1 MPQLKLNNQ
10 FYSVGA
16 EETVLDALLRQ
27 DVEVPHGCKA
37 GACHSCLMRAEEG
50 AVPPAAQAGLKP
62 SQKEQGY
69 FLSCSCKP
77 TTDLNLT
84 FAAEE
89 LPKVPAKV
97 LDVAHL
103 NAQVLRIQ
111 LQKVFDFQAGQYLN
125 IWLDETTVR
134 SYSIASA
141 QSLDDFIELHVKLLP
156 GGRFSQDAAQNLR
169 AGDTLTVQGPLGECV
184 YTATDAQQPLLL
196 VGIGTG
202 LAPLYGIIK
211 EAIAQRHSGPLHLVL
226 GARSGAGFYLQ
237 EQLEQIG
244 RDAQLTVDYV
254 CLEGATEQYNE
265 GDLYQFIAQRYS
277 STKGCRI
284 FLCGAETFVRKMKKQ
299 CFLAGANMRD
309 IHADAFLP
317 CS

>member
-10 FYSVGA
+10 FYSLGA

-50 AVPPAAQAGLKP
+50 VVPSAAQAGLKP

-77 TTDLNLT
+77 TADLNLT

-89 LPKVPAKV
+89 MPKVPAKV
-97 LDVAHL
+97 LDVTHL

-125 IWLDETTVR
+125 IWLDDTTVR

-141 QSLDDFIELHVKLLP
+141 QSLDNFIELHVKLLP
-156 GGRFSQDAAQNLR
+156 GGRFSQDAAKNLR

-211 EAIAQRHSGPLHLVL
+211 EAIAQRHAGPMHLVL

-277 STKGCRI
+277 STKGCRV
-284 FLCGAETFVRKMKKQ
+284 FLCGAESFVRKMKKQ